1 MDGGGGGGSARK
13 ATAIFFDYSIKPMID
28 GLADAF
34 GIDTKTTNLALRIKK
49 IDREEDHTFVNYL

>member
-1 MDGGGGGGSARK
+1 
-13 ATAIFFDYSIKPMID
+13 MID